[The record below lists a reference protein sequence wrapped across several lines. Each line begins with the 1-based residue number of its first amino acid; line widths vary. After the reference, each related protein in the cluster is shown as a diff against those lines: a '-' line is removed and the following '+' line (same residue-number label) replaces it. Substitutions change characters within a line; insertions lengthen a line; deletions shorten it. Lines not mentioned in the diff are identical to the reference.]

1 MPPTGKD
8 KGHAY
13 AVTYA
18 TEDDWPV
25 TSVRLTMRRSLP
37 AGVAVHPRGAAP
49 WSSGRISARSAGTG
63 DGPFDKRFGL
73 RAERAADTRFLG
85 PDLRGALAA
94 AIDSHPGLWLG
105 NDGLVCVERGHLRD
119 PERVGA
125 LLDELVAL
133 AALVQA
139 AIDAAPASGRPRGEA
154 ARTAAAERER
164 AEPSPQP
171 AFEVAPAAAADP
183 GDVQSFIQACF
194 DRRVAA
200 YEVNR
205 RIQKEWTGRRVHGGG
220 TVVQLLALGGHD
232 FAFADLKG
240 FRLELHVKGPEEIAP
255 LVRVQLQVEESRRD
269 ELRALDAGRRV
280 RFDGQL
286 VSANPLLFSVQL
298 VGATVSPAR

>member
-1 MPPTGKD
+1 MQPTGKY

-49 WSSGRISARSAGTG
+49 WSSGRISSRSAGTG

-73 RAERAADTRFLG
+73 RAERAADARFLG

-105 NDGLVCVERGHLRD
+105 NDGLVCVERGHLRE

-139 AIDAAPASGRPRGEA
+139 AIDAAPAPARQRSEA
-154 ARTAAAERER
+154 ARAAAPERER
-164 AEPSPQP
+164 AEPATPA
-171 AFEVAPAAAADP
+171 AFEAAPAAAADP
-183 GDVQSFIQACF
+183 GDVHAFIQACF

-205 RIQKEWTGRRVHGGG
+205 RLQKEWIGRRVHGTG
-220 TVVQLLALGGHD
+220 TVVRCTHLGGHD
-232 FAFADLKG
+232 FDFADLKG
-240 FRLELHVKGPEEIAP
+240 FRLELHVKGPEDITP
-255 LVRVQLQVEESRRD
+255 LVRIRLQVEQAHGGTVES
-269 ELRALDAGRRV
+269 LAAGQGV

-286 VSANPLLFSVQL
+286 AAANPLLFTVQL
-298 VGATVSPAR
+298 VGAVISG